1 MNVKNLSARNNV
13 SLVLFC
19 SLSVFLLMFAVIAT
33 LLYQFNRHQNL
44 VYRKKP
50 FTNKEV
56 ALFLLS
62 SVVFLVL
69 LTQLSLFRTSQDL
82 ESNLGVV
89 AESLKQF
96 KHYRLDKE
104 SLPNDINYLKIIEIE
119 KEWLRASKTT
129 FDDVYTLKLD
139 EANKKYFIADSE
151 TDYNHNGA
159 YDDEREQ
166 RTAIGEIYDKE
177 IPELDQAFREKRFVF
192 TNNIYS
198 DKWGTW
204 VSAFAPIYDID
215 GSFDSIVGV
224 DIVAE
229 KLAGKLIL
237 NNLILAF
244 CLVSTFIAHLLYRTN
259 KLSNE
264 YLQYNL
270 KQNIQLTEQNLKQQK
285 SFLAVMSHEIRT
297 PLNSIIGAINLV
309 DQAKLSFSDAE
320 NLKIA
325 KQSSHILADII
336 GDILDYSKIES
347 GKIALDKVEIKLT
360 NVMSDIENLFKVQMR
375 TKGLDFRVDVD
386 SKLLN
391 SYFGA
396 DETRF
401 RQILINFISNAYK
414 FTATGHIH
422 VHVKA
427 LKTEQFQTL
436 LEFRISD
443 TGIGMSLENEKRL
456 FQSFQQADSTITR
469 KFGGTGLGL
478 VICKNLIELMGGRI
492 LYDTRPG
499 VGTTFVFT
507 LIFENI
513 AKADN
518 HYVIEKLNQHFQ
530 FTKYSELKILVVDD
544 VQINQIILSKTLQKI
559 GFSSDVAS
567 NGQEAIEKHLSE
579 NYDIIFMDCQMP
591 ILDGIQATKDIRYN
605 EKVLN
610 VYKSVAI
617 IALTANASVEDKNT
631 CLNAGMNQFLAK
643 PFSYEQIEKVL
654 QIVIEQTEKDLEKAA

>member
-1 MNVKNLSARNNV
+1 M

-33 LLYQFNRHQNL
+33 LVYQFNRHQNL

-50 FTNKEV
+50 FTNKEIV
-56 ALFLLS
+56 LFFVS
-62 SVVFLVL
+62 SAVFLVL
-69 LTQLSLFRTSQDL
+69 LTELSLYRTSQDL

-96 KHYRLDKE
+96 KHYRLGKE
-104 SLPNDINYLKIIEIE
+104 SLPNDMNYLKIIEIE

-139 EANKKYFIADSE
+139 EDNKKYFIADSE
-151 TDYNHNGA
+151 TDYNRNGS

-177 IPELDQAFREKRFVF
+177 IPELDQAFREKKFVF
-192 TNNIYS
+192 TNNIYT

-204 VSAFAPIYDID
+204 ISAFGPVYDID
-215 GSFDSIVGV
+215 GSFDAIVGV

-270 KQNIQLTEQNLKQQK
+270 QQNIQLNEQNLKQQK

-347 GKIALDKVEIKLT
+347 GKIALDKVEIKLA

-375 TKGLDFRVDVD
+375 TKGLDFKVDVD
-386 SKLLN
+386 PKLLN

-422 VHVKA
+422 VQVKP

-492 LYDTRPG
+492 VYDTRPG

-513 AKADN
+513 AEADN
-518 HYVIEKLNQHFQ
+518 HSVIEKLNQHFQ

-610 VYKSVAI
+610 VYKPVLI

-654 QIVIEQTEKDLEKAA
+654 QIVIEQTEKDLERAA

>member
-1 MNVKNLSARNNV
+1 
-13 SLVLFC
+13 
-19 SLSVFLLMFAVIAT
+19 MFAVT
-33 LLYQFNRHQNL
+33 LFLVYRFNRYQNL
-44 VYRKKP
+44 VYKKKP
-50 FTNKEV
+50 FSRNEV
-56 ALFLLS
+56 VLFLVS
-62 SVVFLVL
+62 SGLLLVL
-69 LTQLSLFRTSQDL
+69 LTQLSLDKKAQDL

-96 KHYRLDKE
+96 KHYQLNKE
-104 SLPNDINYLKIIEIE
+104 SLANDVNYLKIIEIE
-119 KEWLRASKTT
+119 KEWLRASKST

-139 EANKKYFIADSE
+139 ENNNKYFVADSE
-151 TDYNHNGA
+151 TDYDSNGT
-159 YDDEREQ
+159 YDDEREE

-177 IPELDQAFREKRFVF
+177 IPELSQAFRESKFVF
-192 TNNIYS
+192 TNNIYT

-204 VSAFAPIYDID
+204 VSAFAPVFDVD
-215 GSFDSIVGV
+215 GKFDAIVGV

-229 KLAGKLIL
+229 KLIVKLIF

-270 KQNIQLTEQNLKQQK
+270 QQNIKLNEQNLKQQK

-347 GKIALDKVEIKLT
+347 GKISLDKVEIKLA

-375 TKGLDFRVDVD
+375 TKGLDFKVDLD

-414 FTATGHIH
+414 FTASGH
-422 VHVKA
+422 VHIKVKP

-492 LYDTRPG
+492 VYDTRLG
-499 VGTTFVFT
+499 IGTTFVFT

-513 AKADN
+513 AKAEN
-518 HYVIEKLNQHFQ
+518 HLVTEKLNQHFQ
-530 FTKYSELKILVVDD
+530 FAKYSELKILVVDD

-559 GFSSDVAS
+559 GFSADVAS

-591 ILDGIQATKDIRYN
+591 VLDGIQATKDIRYN

-610 VYKSVAI
+610 VYKPVAI

-631 CLNAGMNQFLAK
+631 CLSAGMNQFLAK

-654 QIVIEQTEKDLEKAA
+654 QIVIEQTERDLEKAA

>member
-1 MNVKNLSARNNV
+1 V
-13 SLVLFC
+13 SLVLFA
-19 SLSVFLLMFAVIAT
+19 SISVFLLMAT
-33 LLYQFNRHQNL
+33 VVGILVYQFNRFQNL

-50 FTNKEV
+50 FTSKEIS
-56 ALFLLS
+56 LFLLS
-62 SVVFLVL
+62 SFIFTVL
-69 LTQLSLFRTSQDL
+69 LTHLSLYRTSKDL

-96 KHYRLDKE
+96 RHYRLDKE
-104 SLPNDINYLKIIEIE
+104 SLPNDINYLKIIEIQ
-119 KEWLRASKTT
+119 KEWLKASKTT

-139 EANKKYFIADSE
+139 DKNQKYFIADSE
-151 TDYNHNGA
+151 TDYNHNGI
-159 YDDEREQ
+159 YDDDREQ
-166 RTAIGEIYDKE
+166 RTAIGEVYDKI
-177 IPELDQAFREKRFVF
+177 IPELELAFEEKKFVF

-204 VSAFAPIYDID
+204 VSAFAPVYDID
-215 GSFDSIVGV
+215 GSFDAIVGV

-229 KLAGKLIL
+229 KLAGQLIL

-244 CLVSTFIAHLLYRTN
+244 CLISTFVAHLLYRTN

-270 KQNIQLTEQNLKQQK
+270 EQNMKLTEKNLQEQK

-309 DQAKLSFSDAE
+309 DAEKLSHSDAE

-347 GKIALDKVEIKLT
+347 GKIALDKVEIKLV
-360 NVMSDIENLFKVQMR
+360 NVISDIENLFKVQMR
-375 TKGLDFRVDVD
+375 NKGLDFKVEVDP
-386 SKLLN
+386 KLSN
-391 SYFGA
+391 SYFGV
-396 DETRF
+396 DETRL

-414 FTATGHIH
+414 FTAKGKIHIF
-422 VHVKA
+422 VKP

-436 LEFRISD
+436 LEFRIAD
-443 TGIGMSLENEKRL
+443 TGIGMSLDNEKRL

-492 LYDTRPG
+492 VYNTKVG
-499 VGTTFVFT
+499 AGTTFVFT
-507 LIFENI
+507 LLFENI
-513 AKADN
+513 AKVESLT
-518 HYVIEKLNQHFQ
+518 VINKVHQHFQ
-530 FTKYSELKILVVDD
+530 FAKYSELKILVVDD
-544 VQINQIILSKTLQKI
+544 VQINQIILSKTLKKI
-559 GFSSDVAS
+559 GFSADIAS
-567 NGQEAIEKHLSE
+567 NGQEAIEKHQSE

-591 ILDGIQATKDIRYN
+591 VLDGIQATRDIRYN

-610 VYKSVAI
+610 TFKPVSI
-617 IALTANASVEDKNT
+617 IALTANASVEDKTT
-631 CLNAGMNQFLAK
+631 CLTAGMNQFVAK

-654 QIVIEQTEKDLEKAA
+654 QIVIEQTEKDLEKVA